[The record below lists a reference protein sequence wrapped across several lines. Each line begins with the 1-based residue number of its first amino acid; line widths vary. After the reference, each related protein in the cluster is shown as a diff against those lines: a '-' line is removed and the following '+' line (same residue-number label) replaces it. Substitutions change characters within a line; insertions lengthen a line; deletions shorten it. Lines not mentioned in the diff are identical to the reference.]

1 VSAVVPKQGEL
12 VAPAGDL
19 TPPQMLQ
26 MAIARGVDT
35 EQLKELMQ
43 LQREWK
49 ADQAREAFTAA
60 MNKFRSESI
69 VITKNKSVMHGD
81 KFMYKHALLSDIVDT
96 VAPRLSEHGL
106 SHRWETKQDGNA
118 ITVSCII
125 THEMGHSIQNSLT
138 ATPDTSGS
146 KNSIQA
152 IGSTVTY
159 LQRYTFLA
167 ITGLAARDTD
177 NDGAGGDKP
186 ATITDEQVADLEAL
200 MSEIGIIGAVRD
212 RALKAWKVETLNEI
226 RAQDYAAIVKQV
238 EGKRK

>member
-1 VSAVVPKQGEL
+1 
-12 VAPAGDL
+12 
-19 TPPQMLQ
+19 
-26 MAIARGVDT
+26 
-35 EQLKELMQ
+35 
-43 LQREWK
+43 
-49 ADQAREAFTAA
+49 
-60 MNKFRSESI
+60 
-69 VITKNKSVMHGD
+69 
-81 KFMYKHALLSDIVDT
+81 
-96 VAPRLSEHGL
+96 
-106 SHRWETKQDGNA
+106 
-118 ITVSCII
+118 
-125 THEMGHSIQNSLT
+125 
-138 ATPDTSGS
+138 
-146 KNSIQA
+146 
-152 IGSTVTY
+152 